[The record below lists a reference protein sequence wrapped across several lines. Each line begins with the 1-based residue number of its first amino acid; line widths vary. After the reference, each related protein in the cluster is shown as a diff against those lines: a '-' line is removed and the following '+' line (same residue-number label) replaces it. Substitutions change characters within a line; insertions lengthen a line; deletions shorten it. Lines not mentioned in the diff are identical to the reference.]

1 MTPQSHQIRTLT
13 EVEFQK
19 EAEPRLREVFV
30 NDDPYDQPFSP
41 GVQTRK
47 ILYEFW
53 YELEPPL
60 LEAIVR
66 VASEQGD
73 KGFYVSILDR
83 PDIKA
88 QNRPY
93 HWYVP
98 FSRIKAYR
106 SLVGPLQ
113 NVIYSQNGRWGI
125 MASDEHHALLEGS
138 SAFVETI
145 QKFIPELEH
154 QVYEFLDAWRY
165 NQANYGSKLNWLPGL
180 LRHVYGQETAERLL
194 RETDLASLL

>member
-1 MTPQSHQIRTLT
+1 MTPRNHQIRLLT
-13 EVEFQK
+13 EVEFQT

-41 GVQTRK
+41 GVQIRK

-60 LEAIVR
+60 LEAIVTA
-66 VASEQGD
+66 ASSQGD
-73 KGFYVSILDR
+73 QGFYVSILDR
-83 PDIKA
+83 PKVKA

-113 NVIYSQNGRWGI
+113 NVIYSPNGRWGI
-125 MASDEHHALLEGS
+125 MASDEHHALLGGP

-145 QKFIPELEH
+145 QQSIPDLDH
-154 QVYEFLDAWRY
+154 HVYEFLDAWCY
-165 NQANYGSKLNWLPGL
+165 NRANYGSTLDWLPGL
-180 LRHVYGQETAERLL
+180 LRHVYGRETAERLL
-194 RETDLASLL
+194 RETNLAFLL